1 MIKDSA
7 HNIIEAKRQEMI
19 KLAEDLGFTSN
30 AAVKA
35 SQELD
40 ILLNNM
46 TPRLHTFYFTVEKDK
61 KIEW

>member
-7 HNIIEAKRQEMI
+7 HHLIEAKRQEMI
-19 KLAEDLGFTSN
+19 KLAEDLGYTSN

-46 TPRLHTFYFTVEKDK
+46 TPRVHTFYIALEEDQQL
-61 KIEW
+61 EW